1 MPLNSIPPVTT
12 VPGLEAKRAAAVGQ
26 LSVDVGFWG
35 GVIPGNSVR
44 FVLISSRPQLVQAR
58 TDLSSPCLIFQGDIK
73 PLITAGVKGFKCF
86 LIESGV
92 EEFPCVD
99 EHDLRKALAELEVCR
114 PSLFSPS
121 PHISFDWC

>member
-12 VPGLEAKRAAAVGQ
+12 VSGLEAKRAAAVGQ

-35 GVIPGNSVR
+35 GVIPGN
-44 FVLISSRPQLVQAR
+44 A
-58 TDLSSPCLIFQGDIK
+58 GDIK
-73 PLITAGVKGFKCF
+73 PLIEAGVKGFKCF

-99 EHDLRKALAELEVCR
+99 EDDLRKALAELEVR
-114 PSLFSPS
+114 SSLVLLLQAKVYQEN
-121 PHISFDWC
+121 